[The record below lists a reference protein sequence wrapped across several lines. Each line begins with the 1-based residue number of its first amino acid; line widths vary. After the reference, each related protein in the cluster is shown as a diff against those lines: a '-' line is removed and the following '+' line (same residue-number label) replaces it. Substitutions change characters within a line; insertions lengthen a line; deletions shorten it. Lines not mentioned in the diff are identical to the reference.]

1 MGILLFLILF
11 GLVVILSPY
20 ILAGAADLVVY
31 PALLGLVLLIIP
43 PTRVLGIILL
53 VACLFYYGIK
63 ESISDSKGRKLFIA
77 AAKEAGYDRKAINK
91 MLKTKKTSETWQEC
105 INQLGG
111 TSPTAAQAKPKAP
124 IVAQKHELTS
134 EEANKYIKNDY
145 KRAIAL
151 KFALERPNNING
163 YGLSNYARTQYK
175 VDIPSSHGDTLLSS
189 LTFMPKVITT
199 KGHYDWDD
207 SNKDYELSCTVSE
220 DVKRLIDN
228 KPQEIIRDNLKQQ
241 IEEYKQINVNH
252 KDAIDK
258 YAKTFIS
265 LAQKI
270 IKKVDKWGDF
280 DESKIDDLKLEF
292 IYKIYKAINAEAY
305 SSDKSKAHWADL
317 TFQHATKDIGDARL
331 VNGTPYWM
339 KHFYDTDLPKLLT
352 PYLPEQ
358 TEQQKIKAPAT
369 KV

>member
-1 MGILLFLILF
+1 MGILIFLILF

-20 ILAGAADLVVY
+20 ILAGAAYLVVY
-31 PALLGLVLLIIP
+31 PALLGLLLLIIP
-43 PTRVLGIILL
+43 PTRVLGIIIL
-53 VACLFYYGIK
+53 VACLVYYGIK
-63 ESISDSKGRKLFIA
+63 ESISDSNGSKLFIA
-77 AAKEAGYDRKAINK
+77 AAKDAGYDRKAINK
-91 MLKTKKTSETWQEC
+91 MLKTKKPSETWQDC

-111 TSPTAAQAKPKAP
+111 TVPTAAKEKPKAP
-124 IVAQKHELTS
+124 IVAQKHELNS
-134 EEANKYIKNDY
+134 DEANKYINNDY
-145 KRAIAL
+145 KRAITL
-151 KFALERPNNING
+151 KFVLERPNNING

-199 KGHYDWDD
+199 KGHYDWED
-207 SNKDYELSCTVSE
+207 SNKEYALSCTVNE

-228 KPQEIIRDNLKQQ
+228 KPEEIIRDDMKQQ
-241 IEEYKQINVNH
+241 VEEYKQIIVKH
-252 KDAIDK
+252 KDAFDK

-292 IYKIYKAINAEAY
+292 IYKIYKAINADAY

-317 TFQHATKDIGDARL
+317 TFQHSTKNIGDARL

-339 KHFYDTDLPKLLT
+339 KHFYDIDLPKLLK
-352 PYLPEQ
+352 PYVPEQ
-358 TEQQKIKAPAT
+358 SEQIRTKAPAT